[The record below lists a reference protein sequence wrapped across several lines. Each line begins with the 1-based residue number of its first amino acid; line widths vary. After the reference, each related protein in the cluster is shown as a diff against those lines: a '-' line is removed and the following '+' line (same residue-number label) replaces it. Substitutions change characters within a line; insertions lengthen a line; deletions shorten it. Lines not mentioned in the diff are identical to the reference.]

1 MNTPINFSK
10 LGTHRA
16 YLKLQH
22 SAICLMSW
30 IILLQKTFLK
40 FLERN
45 EVLEVDEIL
54 FFKSIIFCFG
64 SNLSAVSIIFCSFSF
79 SWYSKVVRE
88 HNFISC
94 FSFFLF
100 LCTFY
105 TIVCDYC
112 MFEHWNQQ
120 WKTRITNLVLKL
132 IAALLKNLL

>member
-1 MNTPINFSK
+1 MNTPINYSK

-30 IILLQKTFLK
+30 IVLLQKTFLK

-45 EVLEVDEIL
+45 EVFKVDEIL
-54 FFKSIIFCFG
+54 FFKSIIFCFA
-64 SNLSAVSIIFCSFSF
+64 SDLSAVSIIFCSFSF

-94 FSFFLF
+94 FSLFSFFAHFTRLF
-100 LCTFY
+100 AI
-105 TIVCDYC
+105 IVCSNIGISNGKQESQIW
-112 MFEHWNQQ
+112 F
-120 WKTRITNLVLKL
+120 
-132 IAALLKNLL
+132 